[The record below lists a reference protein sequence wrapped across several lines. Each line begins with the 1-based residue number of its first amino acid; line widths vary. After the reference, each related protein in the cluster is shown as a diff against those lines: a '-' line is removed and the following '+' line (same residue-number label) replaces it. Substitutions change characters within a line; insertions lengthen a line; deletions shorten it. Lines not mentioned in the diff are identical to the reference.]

1 MYKVR
6 TQTCKSS
13 QSAQFQL
20 HTDELISVR
29 IILIQLLMV
38 GWGKKDLELYSS
50 EKITNRN
57 FRWKSNQTSIHAK
70 KKKEKEAPQHKA
82 KVLHGL

>member
-1 MYKVR
+1 
-6 TQTCKSS
+6 
-13 QSAQFQL
+13 
-20 HTDELISVR
+20 
-29 IILIQLLMV
+29 MV